1 MCIVTD
7 PRSTSSYG
15 QAYTVECLGNVV
27 GGRPVL
33 YNNQPVEIL
42 MDLVT
47 TSLKNGEPVWF
58 GCEVSKRF
66 AAKQGIEDLTI
77 HDFKLVF
84 GVDIQLTL
92 TKGDRMIYGE
102 SAMTHAMTFTA
113 VSCDVSGFWREWLS
127 NCKWKRLTVSVFLQ
141 FKGQWSAHKIPS
153 GELMGR
159 RPWRKGLFG
168 NDGWLVQRVC
178 IRSGCR
184 QEHCAAGGARS
195 VPAESGGAACMGSNG
210 HSSDKLECELNFGE
224 RSMSYPSAWALLTE
238 Y

>member
-1 MCIVTD
+1 MLIIIPFYATQVCIVTD
-7 PRSTSSYG
+7 PRTTSSYG

-66 AAKQGIEDLTI
+66 AGKQGIEDLTI

-84 GVDIQLTL
+84 GVDIQITMS
-92 TKGDRMIYGE
+92 KGDRMVYGE

-113 VSCDVSGFWREWLS
+113 VSCDVS
-127 NCKWKRLTVSVFLQ
+127 
-141 FKGQWSAHKIPS
+141 
-153 GELMGR
+153 
-159 RPWRKGLFG
+159 
-168 NDGWLVQRVC
+168 
-178 IRSGCR
+178 
-184 QEHCAAGGARS
+184 AAT
-195 VPAESGGAACMGSNG
+195 
-210 HSSDKLECELNFGE
+210 
-224 RSMSYPSAWALLTE
+224 ALLK
-238 Y
+238 

>member
-7 PRSTSSYG
+7 PRINSNYG
-15 QAYTVECLGNVV
+15 QIYTVECLGNVV

-42 MDLVT
+42 LDLVT

-84 GVDIQLTL
+84 GVDIQVTL
-92 TKGDRMIYGE
+92 SKGDRMIFGE

-113 VSCDVSGFWREWLS
+113 VSCDVSIAYKTQYIQYNWEM
-127 NCKWKRLTVSVFLQ
+127 
-141 FKGQWSAHKIPS
+141 KI
-153 GELMGR
+153 
-159 RPWRKGLFG
+159 
-168 NDGWLVQRVC
+168 
-178 IRSGCR
+178 
-184 QEHCAAGGARS
+184 H
-195 VPAESGGAACMGSNG
+195 
-210 HSSDKLECELNFGE
+210 
-224 RSMSYPSAWALLTE
+224 
-238 Y
+238 